1 MRLPEAFAQFHGRIA
16 LTPFSEER
24 INSAWGRLHAYLVN
38 RFDLADVFV
47 YIQGSYANDTAV
59 KPADQDGEYD
69 LDIVSVHV
77 EDGTPAEDA
86 IEELTA
92 TLALDA
98 DLADRI
104 EPNKSGRPCV
114 RLRYADDP
122 EGFGFHVDVVPA
134 RGQDPTATIEVPMRG
149 QEGWRNSA
157 PYAYTQWC
165 QAQADLFPRTVR
177 FLKRWRD
184 EHGEGSVPS
193 IVLQVLIA
201 SHLNPTAASD
211 AEAVAG
217 TLISMREILA
227 QSPGS
232 APTISN
238 PVLPAENLAERWDD
252 DDYTKFCGELNEAVV
267 LAEEALAAPDEQASH
282 DAWVRLFGDDFP
294 ASPENVEKIGGGTP
308 PPPPP
313 DYPDQRQQAP
323 TDERYG

>member
-1 MRLPEAFAQFHGRIA
+1 MRLPEAFAQFHDRIA
-16 LTPFSEER
+16 LSPLSEER
-24 INSAWGRLHAYLVN
+24 INRAWGRLHGYLVEK
-38 RFDLADVFV
+38 FDLADVFV

-59 KPADQDGEYD
+59 KPADAEGEYD

-77 EDGTPAEDA
+77 VAGTSAEDA
-86 IEELTA
+86 IEGLTA
-92 TLALDA
+92 ALAEDA
-98 DLADRI
+98 DLSKRI
-104 EPNKSGRPCV
+104 EPNESGRPCV
-114 RLRYADDP
+114 RLKYADDP

-149 QEGWRNSA
+149 QEGWRDSA
-157 PYAYTQWC
+157 PYSYTHWC
-165 QAQADLFPRTVR
+165 QGQPELFPRTVR
-177 FLKRWRD
+177 FLKRWRN

-201 SHLNPTAASD
+201 GHLNPNTASD

-217 TLISMREILA
+217 TLASMRDFLA
-227 QSPGS
+227 QSPSS

-238 PVLPAENLAERWDD
+238 PVLPSENLAESWDD
-252 DDYTKFCGELNEAVV
+252 DDYTKFCSELNEAVA
-267 LAEEALAAPDEQASH
+267 LADEALAAADEQASH

-294 ASPENVEKIGGGTP
+294 ASSERVEKLGGAAP

-313 DYPDQRQQAP
+313 DHPDERQQAP